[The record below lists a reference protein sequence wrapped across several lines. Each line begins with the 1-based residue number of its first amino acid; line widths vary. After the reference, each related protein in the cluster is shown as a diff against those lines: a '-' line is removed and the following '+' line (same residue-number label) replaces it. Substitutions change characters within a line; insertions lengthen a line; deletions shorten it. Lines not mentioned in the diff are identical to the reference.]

1 MIHFIIRRRKRP
13 TMKPRIDFLILFSVC
28 ALIFGFTGQAD
39 AVKYLW
45 QVALEE
51 IEGSMQHEYAK
62 KFVEI
67 VEAKSQGQIRCK
79 IHLYGELGTSG
90 EITELLQKGDLHFAF
105 QSPGHLGSYIPEV
118 QVFSIH
124 YLFPTDFK
132 RLEKILRKGP
142 NTYKTLQK
150 YYQKN
155 KLELLSIIEEGWQIW
170 TANKPLR
177 KPADFEGITFRV
189 MSSPLLIT
197 AYRLYGAYVITVP
210 YSQIYDD
217 LALGRIDAETQPFF
231 AIQEMKFYEVQ
242 DYMIK
247 ANQLP
252 FIGTFAANHEFIKGL
267 PEKIRATIDDAIE
280 GANEYIF
287 DFEPRLN
294 EKRKQMIMA
303 AKPSMNYIE
312 LTDEEINAFK
322 EKSKR
327 LRQKYLEMGG
337 AGAKEVLD
345 AVMQDIEWA
354 EKN

>member
-1 MIHFIIRRRKRP
+1 MKRRIEL
-13 TMKPRIDFLILFSVC
+13 TLVLIVC
-28 ALIFGFTGQAD
+28 ALSFGFTGR
-39 AVKYLW
+39 AVAVQYLW

-62 KFVEI
+62 KFAEI
-67 VEAKSQGQIRCK
+67 LADKSNGE
-79 IHLYGELGTSG
+79 IHCNIHFYGKLGTSG
-90 EITELLQKGDLHFAF
+90 EITKLLKKGDLQFAF

-132 RLEKILRKGP
+132 LLEKILRKGP
-142 NTYKTLQK
+142 NTYSILGK
-150 YYQKN
+150 YFRKN

-189 MSSPLLIT
+189 MSSPFLIT
-197 AYRLYGAYVITVP
+197 AYRLYGAYVLTVP
-210 YSQIYDD
+210 YGEIY
-217 LALGRIDAETQPFF
+217 LNLELGRIDAETQPFF

-252 FIGTFAANHEFIKGL
+252 FIGTFTANHEFIKGL
-267 PEKIRATIDDAIE
+267 PENIRVLVDNAIE

-287 DFEPRLN
+287 DFEPKLN
-294 EKRKQMIMA
+294 QKRKQMIMK
-303 AKPSMNYIE
+303 AKPSMKYIE
-312 LTDEEINAFK
+312 LTDEEIAAFR
-322 EKSKR
+322 EKAKP
-327 LRQKYLEMGG
+327 LRQKYLKMGG
-337 AGAKEVLD
+337 EGAKEVLD
-345 AVMQDIEWA
+345 AVVKDIEWA
-354 EKN
+354 KKNPNPYKPELNIDD